1 MLRTGLLVAVLAG
14 ASAVGGC
21 GDRSGAPS
29 TLKLAALGVRVA
41 PGSTPLAVGDVD
53 GDGTADVA
61 FGGPETGRDW
71 LLTSRGGAH
80 LTLLVHS
87 RLGPFG
93 QSGHEI
99 SALGDADGDG
109 MDDIAIASDRRSL
122 AILYGRRRWP
132 ARVDLRAAGDGYSAA
147 IVGMGNT
154 RPGDA
159 VARRGSVLIVA
170 PDCLRC
176 PAGQGR
182 VLRINLPTRRSRV
195 PAPNRT
201 VPGVR
206 APRGKVLSIPAAP
219 WSSGLRPVTA
229 WKTTV
234 RGSENLVYTPLVA
247 VSGGK
252 PRLLGGNDVLLGTT
266 PSAALA
272 ETQPETPNGDAQI
285 SRLRLYGLGPNRP
298 HVDLTPEAGLDA
310 RGMITTAGSRCIL
323 VAGWGNTMPTV
334 WLLDGATLAERDVW
348 QPAGASAVGAS
359 SAGSSIS
366 IVTLREDG
374 RISRA
379 REPLPD
385 HCR

>member
-1 MLRTGLLVAVLAG
+1 MLVAVLA
-14 ASAVGGC
+14 AALAAPGC
-21 GDRSGAPS
+21 GETSGAQS
-29 TLKLAALGVRVA
+29 TLNLKTLGMRVA

-53 GDGTADVA
+53 GDGTADIA

-80 LTLLVHS
+80 VTRLVHS

-99 SALGDADGDG
+99 SSLGDADGDG

-122 AILYGRRRWP
+122 AILYGRRQWP
-132 ARVDLRAAGDGYSAA
+132 ARTDLRAAGDAHSAA
-147 IVGMGNT
+147 VIGTGST

-159 VARRGSVLIVA
+159 VARRGATLIAA

-182 VLRINLPTRRSRV
+182 VLKIKLPKRGARV
-195 PAPNRT
+195 AVSGRT
-201 VPGVR
+201 VRGVR
-206 APRGKVLSIPAAP
+206 APQGRVLSIPAAP
-219 WSSGLRPVTA
+219 WASGPQPVTA

-247 VSGGK
+247 ASGRT

-272 ETQPETPNGDAQI
+272 ETQPETPNGEAQI
-285 SRLRLYGLGPNRP
+285 SRLRLYGLGPSGPR
-298 HVDLTPEAGLDA
+298 VDLTPEAGLDA
-310 RGMITTAGSRCIL
+310 RGMIATAGSRCIL
-323 VAGWGNTMPTV
+323 VAGWGNTTPAV
-334 WLLDGATLAERDVW
+334 WLLDAATLAERDSW
-348 QPAGASAVGAS
+348 QPAGASAAGAS
-359 SAGSSIS
+359 AAGSSIS
-366 IVTLREDG
+366 IVTLDGGG
-374 RISRA
+374 RISLA
-379 REPLPD
+379 REPLPEL
-385 HCR
+385 CR